1 MRELGN
7 IDIQK
12 GLKDT
17 FEDIEKLANQ
27 CQFSDCTH
35 TKEKG
40 CAILAA
46 LSNGTLS
53 EKQYQNYLKLKK
65 ETEHHKLSYVEKRQK
80 DKNFG
85 KMVKRVLKTKKKEKE
100 IPEF

>member
-27 CQFSDCTH
+27 CQFSACIH
-35 TKEKG
+35 TKENG

-46 LSNGTLS
+46 LPNGTLS
-53 EKQYQNYLKLKK
+53 EK
-65 ETEHHKLSYVEKRQK
+65 
-80 DKNFG
+80 
-85 KMVKRVLKTKKKEKE
+85 
-100 IPEF
+100 